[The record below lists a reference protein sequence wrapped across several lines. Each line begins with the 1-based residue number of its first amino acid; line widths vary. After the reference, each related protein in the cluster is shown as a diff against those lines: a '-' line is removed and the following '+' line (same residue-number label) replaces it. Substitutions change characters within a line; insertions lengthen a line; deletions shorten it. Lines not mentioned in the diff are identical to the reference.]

1 METESRK
8 FNKELSLYI
17 ILSGFFLVNA
27 LLAEVIGV
35 KFFSLEK
42 VLGIRPA
49 NIPFFGGQHLNLDM
63 SVGILIWPFVF
74 IVSDIIN
81 EYFGKPGVKRL
92 SFLAAIL
99 IGYCFLI
106 ILGSTKLSPAQF
118 WLDNNSID
126 LHGRPFDADFA
137 YSNIF
142 RQGMGII
149 VGSITAFLV
158 GQLVDIYTFHFFR
171 KLTGHKKLWLRATG
185 STVIS
190 QIVDSFLVLFIAFY
204 FLGNWTFIQVI
215 SVAIVQYIYKISLA
229 IGLTPVIYWMHS
241 VIDRFLGRSLSD
253 EMLKKAEEKVQEINV

>member
-1 METESRK
+1 M
-8 FNKELSLYI
+8 
-17 ILSGFFLVNA
+17 NA
-27 LLAEVIGV
+27 LLAEIIGV

-42 VLGIRPA
+42 VLGLNPA
-49 NIPFFGGQHLNLDM
+49 NIPFFNGKYLNLDM

-81 EYFGKPGVKRL
+81 EYFGVSGVKKL
-92 SFLAAIL
+92 SYLAAIL
-99 IGYCFLI
+99 IGYCFLV
-106 ILGSTKLSPAQF
+106 ILGSTKLQPAQF
-118 WLDNNSID
+118 WLQNNSID
-126 LHGRPFDADFA
+126 SHGVPFDADFA

-171 KLTGHKKLWLRATG
+171 KITGHKKLWLRATG

-190 QIVDSFLVLFIAFY
+190 QIVDSFLVLLIAFY

-215 SVAIVQYIYKISLA
+215 SVAVVQYTYKITLA
-229 IGLTPVIYWMHS
+229 IGLTPVIYWMHNI
-241 VIDRFLGRSLSD
+241 IDKFLGREHSE
-253 EMLKKAEEKVQEINV
+253 EMITKAEEQTQEIAV